1 MKLEKFTL
9 TLMFLESS
17 RSCGGS
23 CSSNLNNVFQYIP
36 IFLIANN
43 NTSVHLRYSL
53 EASTNFLL
61 RDSSNSGGVKKK
73 TAEHYPYYRVLGR
86 MKKEHSNKEKES
98 STRIGVKAHYELKLF

>member
-17 RSCGGS
+17 RSCGGG

-53 EASTNFLL
+53 EESTNFLL
-61 RDSSNSGGVKKK
+61 RDSSNSGVKKK

-86 MKKEHSNKEKES
+86 MKKEHSNIPKRK
-98 STRIGVKAHYELKLF
+98 RVVLV

>member
-17 RSCGGS
+17 RSCGGG

-61 RDSSNSGGVKKK
+61 RDSSNSGVKKK

-86 MKKEHSNKEKES
+86 MKKEHSNIPKRK
-98 STRIGVKAHYELKLF
+98 RVVLV

>member
-17 RSCGGS
+17 RSCGGG

-61 RDSSNSGGVKKK
+61 RDSSNSGVKKK

-86 MKKEHSNKEKES
+86 MKKKNTATYQRERE
-98 STRIGVKAHYELKLF
+98 

>member
-17 RSCGGS
+17 RSCGGG

-61 RDSSNSGGVKKK
+61 RDSSNSGVKKK

-86 MKKEHSNKEKES
+86 MKKEHTATYQRERE
-98 STRIGVKAHYELKLF
+98 

>member
-17 RSCGGS
+17 RSCGDGGG

-43 NTSVHLRYSL
+43 NTSVHVRYSL

-61 RDSSNSGGVKKK
+61 RDSSNSGVKKK

-86 MKKEHSNKEKES
+86 TNEKRTQQHTKE
-98 STRIGVKAHYELKLF
+98 TRK

>member
-17 RSCGGS
+17 SSCGDGGG

-43 NTSVHLRYSL
+43 NTSVHVRYSL

-61 RDSSNSGGVKKK
+61 RDSSNSAGVKKK
-73 TAEHYPYYRVLGR
+73 TAAERYPYYRVLGR
-86 MKKEHSNKEKES
+86 TNEKRTQQHTKETK
-98 STRIGVKAHYELKLF
+98 

>member
-17 RSCGGS
+17 RSCGGG

-61 RDSSNSGGVKKK
+61 RDSSNSGVKKK

-86 MKKEHSNKEKES
+86 MKKEHSNIPKKK
-98 STRIGVKAHYELKLF
+98 RVVLV